1 MEQFG
6 VEGTIEF
13 SHENLTEEEKESL
26 LTYVSNIAYSN
37 DDLYTVQTQHKDHT
51 IVEIDSTN
59 TAEDVHA
66 ALRNVNNYIS
76 NIIVL
81 HINMFYFADDGV
93 ARRYYYLQ
101 DGEILMDVEEK
112 RRGVA
117 F

>member
-6 VEGTIEF
+6 VEGTIKF

-26 LTYVSNIAYSN
+26 LTHVINIADN
-37 DDLYTVQTQHKDHT
+37 DDELYTVQTQHKDHT

-59 TAEDVHA
+59 TVENVHL

-76 NIIVL
+76 NITVL
-81 HINMFYFADDGV
+81 HINMFYFADDGI